1 MRAGTRA
8 AKRPLLALRLLL
20 LLRAAGAGVR
30 PLQPLIEAS
39 GAVHGELVAGGQFCS
54 PLAGST
60 NGVRPV
66 LAVLEDSA
74 SLTVSL
80 LAGPTPY
87 LVRRLTPPGGPAAL
101 GRGGRRAPPAQV
113 SWCLRHGG
121 CMDRGCR
128 PGRPVAARRA
138 VP

>member
-1 MRAGTRA
+1 MRMRAGTAA

-101 GRGGRRAPPAQV
+101 GRGGPAALSAVDLDRDGRDELVLGTSQG
-113 SWCLRHGG
+113 LG
-121 CMDRGCR
+121 C
-128 PGRPVAARRA
+128 
-138 VP
+138 

>member
-1 MRAGTRA
+1 M
-8 AKRPLLALRLLL
+8 
-20 LLRAAGAGVR
+20 
-30 PLQPLIEAS
+30 QPPIEAS

-87 LVRRLTPPGGPAAL
+87 LVRRLTPHGGPAAL
-101 GRGGRRAPPAQV
+101 GRGGPAALSAVDLDRDGRDELVLGTSQG
-113 SWCLRHGG
+113 LG
-121 CMDRGCR
+121 C
-128 PGRPVAARRA
+128 
-138 VP
+138 